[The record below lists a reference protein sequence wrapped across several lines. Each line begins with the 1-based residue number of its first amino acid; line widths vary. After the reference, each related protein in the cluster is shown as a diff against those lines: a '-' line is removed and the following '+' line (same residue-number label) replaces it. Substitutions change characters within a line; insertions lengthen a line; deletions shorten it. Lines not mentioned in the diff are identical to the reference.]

1 MLTGF
6 QKWDSFQRLAMEEMD
21 HFTFPVGVAICD
33 INGLS
38 VINSTRGNQAGDQ
51 RINALAGIMR
61 KNFPERTYYV
71 RGIDAHLIALCSHS
85 SEEEMAACVEKIKE
99 QYDGSI
105 QYAVGVAADEG
116 QSIVATIIDAA
127 KAMNY
132 LASREGMLEKAYF
145 VAIPTTSGTGSEVTT
160 FAVISDPDKKAKYPL
175 ISENML
181 PDAAVLDAE
190 LTKTVPASI
199 TADTGIDVLTHAYEA
214 YVSSKANDFT
224 DAAAEKSMKLVFEYL
239 PEAYK
244 AAGKNIEELTKEDL
258 YARQKMHHA
267 SCLAGMAFS
276 NAGLGINHSMAHTLG
291 GHFHIPHGRA
301 NAVLLPY
308 VMAYNCGCRTSLTP
322 AAERYA
328 KMSTVLSLDSGSSR
342 QSAFGAIRATK
353 QLIRKLNIPSC
364 IKNLGIPENEFVAA
378 LDEMVDAAMADSCTA
393 TNPRVPTREEL
404 KELFMEAYRGREI

>member
-1 MLTGF
+1 M
-6 QKWDSFQRLAMEEMD
+6 DSYLVKPRIYMDRDGLAEILQGRKKAFIVTDRFMHESGKVSYITDICARM
-21 HFTFPVGVAICD
+21 GVEVTIFSEIKPDPD
-33 INGLS
+33 IATVTKGISMMVDIKPDVLF
-38 VINSTRGNQAGDQ
+38 
-51 RINALAGIMR
+51 ALG
-61 KNFPERTYYV
+61 
-71 RGIDAHLIALCSHS
+71 GGS
-85 SEEEMAACVEKIKE
+85 S
-99 QYDGSI
+99 
-105 QYAVGVAADEG
+105 
-116 QSIVATIIDAA
+116 IDAA

-276 NAGLGINHSMAHTLG
+276 NAGLGLNHGMAHTLG

-301 NAVLLPY
+301 NAILLPY
-308 VMAYNCGCRTSLTP
+308 VMAYNCGCHDKLTVH
-322 AAERYA
+322 AKRYA
-328 KMSTVLSLDSGSSR
+328 RIARLARLEGSSIR
-342 QSAFGAIRATK
+342 QSAFNVIRSTK
-353 QLIRKLNIPSC
+353 QLIKQLNIPTS
-364 IKNLGIPENEFVAA
+364 IAEAGVSREDFMAA
-378 LDEMVDAAMADSCTA
+378 LDEMVNAAMNDACTA
-393 TNPRVPTREEL
+393 TNPRDCTPEEVRD
-404 KELFMEAYRGREI
+404 LFLAAYEGRRI

>member
-1 MLTGF
+1 MGIAYEIFSEVKPDPDIATVTKGIGLMTDF
-6 QKWDSFQRLAMEEMD
+6 KPQALLALGGGS
-21 HFTFPVGVAICD
+21 P
-33 INGLS
+33 
-38 VINSTRGNQAGDQ
+38 
-51 RINALAGIMR
+51 
-61 KNFPERTYYV
+61 
-71 RGIDAHLIALCSHS
+71 IDC
-85 SEEEMAACVEKIKE
+85 
-99 QYDGSI
+99 
-105 QYAVGVAADEG
+105 
-116 QSIVATIIDAA
+116 A
-127 KAMNY
+127 KAINY
-132 LASREGMLEKAYF
+132 LSAREGFSEKCKF
-145 VAIPTTSGTGSEVTT
+145 VAIPTTSGTGTEVSR
-160 FAVISDPDKKAKYPL
+160 FSVISDPEKSAKYPL
-175 ISENML
+175 VADELL
-181 PDAAVLDAE
+181 PDDAILDAE
-190 LTKTVPASI
+190 LTKTVPPSI
-199 TADTGIDVLTHAYEA
+199 TADTGIDVLTHAIEA
-214 YVSSKANDFT
+214 FVSKNANDFT
-224 DAAAEKSMKLVFEYL
+224 DAAAEKAIKLVRSNL
-239 PEAYK
+239 LKAYK
-244 AAGKNIEELTKEDL
+244 TPDDL
-258 YARQKMHHA
+258 NARQHMHHA

>member
-1 MLTGF
+1 MDSYLVKPRIYMDREGLTEILQGRKKAF
-6 QKWDSFQRLAMEEMD
+6 IVTDRFMHESGKVSYITDICARM
-21 HFTFPVGVAICD
+21 GVEVTIFSEIKPDPD
-33 INGLS
+33 IATVTKGISMMVDIKPDVLF
-38 VINSTRGNQAGDQ
+38 
-51 RINALAGIMR
+51 ALG
-61 KNFPERTYYV
+61 
-71 RGIDAHLIALCSHS
+71 GGS
-85 SEEEMAACVEKIKE
+85 S
-99 QYDGSI
+99 
-105 QYAVGVAADEG
+105 
-116 QSIVATIIDAA
+116 IDAA

-301 NAVLLPY
+301 NALVLPY
-308 VMAYNCGCRTSLTP
+308 VIEFNADMAREG
-322 AAERYA
+322 A
-328 KMSTVLSLDSGSSR
+328 KHS
-342 QSAFGAIRATK
+342 
-353 QLIRKLNIPSC
+353 N
-364 IKNLGIPENEFVAA
+364 
-378 LDEMVDAAMADSCTA
+378 DAAKKYQKMARIVGLPAPTPKVGVANLIAEIQRLLKYMDRPQCMSECGVSVEEFNKHREEIVRRALADACTQA
-393 TNPRVPTREEL
+393 NPRKVTAEDINKIL
-404 KELFMEAYRGREI
+404 DHIAK

>member
-1 MLTGF
+1 M
-6 QKWDSFQRLAMEEMD
+6 DSYLVKPRIYMDRDGLAEILQGRKKAFIVTDRFMHESGKVSYITDICARM
-21 HFTFPVGVAICD
+21 GVEVTIFSEIKPDPD
-33 INGLS
+33 IATVTKGISMMVDIKPDVLF
-38 VINSTRGNQAGDQ
+38 
-51 RINALAGIMR
+51 ALG
-61 KNFPERTYYV
+61 
-71 RGIDAHLIALCSHS
+71 GGS
-85 SEEEMAACVEKIKE
+85 S
-99 QYDGSI
+99 
-105 QYAVGVAADEG
+105 
-116 QSIVATIIDAA
+116 IDAA

-244 AAGKNIEELTKEDL
+244 AAGKNLEELTKEDL

-276 NAGLGINHSMAHTLG
+276 NAGLGLNHGMAHTLG

-301 NAVLLPY
+301 NAILLPY
-308 VMAYNCGCRTSLTP
+308 VMAYNCGCHDKLTVH
-322 AAERYA
+322 AKRYA
-328 KMSTVLSLDSGSSR
+328 RIARLARLEGSSIR
-342 QSAFGAIRATK
+342 QSAFNVIRSTK
-353 QLIRKLNIPSC
+353 QLIKQLNIPTS
-364 IKNLGIPENEFVAA
+364 IAEAGVSREDFMAA
-378 LDEMVDAAMADSCTA
+378 LDEMVNAAMNDACTA
-393 TNPRVPTREEL
+393 TNPRDCTPEEVRD
-404 KELFMEAYRGREI
+404 LFLAAYEGRRI

>member
-1 MLTGF
+1 M
-6 QKWDSFQRLAMEEMD
+6 DSYLVKPRIYMDRDGLAEILQGRKKAFIVTDRFMHESGKVSYITDICARM
-21 HFTFPVGVAICD
+21 GVEVTIFSEIKPDPD
-33 INGLS
+33 IATVTKGISMMVDIKPDVLF
-38 VINSTRGNQAGDQ
+38 
-51 RINALAGIMR
+51 ALG
-61 KNFPERTYYV
+61 
-71 RGIDAHLIALCSHS
+71 GGS
-85 SEEEMAACVEKIKE
+85 S
-99 QYDGSI
+99 
-105 QYAVGVAADEG
+105 
-116 QSIVATIIDAA
+116 IDAA

-276 NAGLGINHSMAHTLG
+276 NALLGIVHSMAHKTG
-291 GHFHIPHGRA
+291 AAFSTGHIPHGCA
-301 NAVLLPY
+301 NAIYLPY
-308 VMAYNCGCRTSLTP
+308 VIQYNAKDTV
-322 AAERYA
+322 AADRYA
-328 KMSTVLSLDSGSSR
+328 EIARRMGLEGRSR
-342 QSAFGAIRATK
+342 QA
-353 QLIRKLNIPSC
+353 LINSLCAKINEFNEKLNIP
-364 IKNLGIPENEFVAA
+364 KTLKEFGINE
-378 LDEMVDAAMADSCTA
+378 DEFKEKVDRIAELAVGDACTGS
-393 TNPRVPTREEL
+393 NPR
-404 KELFMEAYRGREI
+404 EIDPANMAKLLTCTYYGTEVDF